1 MMTSSDTACAPLC
14 ILLFLLTQAGAA
26 ESDYV
31 WPLPLE
37 RALSSTFGETRPP
50 GNAPPAA
57 FHAGIDL
64 KTWGKTGYEVRALAD
79 GHVMRVR
86 TSPWGYGR
94 ALYQRL
100 RDGRIAVYAHLQ
112 AFSEPLA
119 TRVEQAQQHSQRYT
133 TDLWLEEGEITI
145 DRGQVIAW
153 SGKSGAGPP
162 HLHLELRNS
171 DNVPVNPL
179 SHGFQV
185 RDTTPPTIRSIAFV
199 PLGPQS
205 TVGGYHNPVTV
216 DLRWDGERQL
226 YRSASTPIVFGHI
239 GIAVRGH
246 DRADLADNRMAP
258 YRTDL
263 RVDGVFILSSTYEQF
278 AYSDA
283 FQANMDRLRLGPKG
297 TYAALFR
304 RPGNR
309 LRFYRSKQTS
319 PSTAGSNLS
328 SNLIEGVLFCGS
340 QDESPTPTSAAI
352 LHKGKHTV
360 EVVAFDAA
368 GNSRAAR
375 VGFVV
380 DSPPRIVSSRIVH
393 EKEGDF
399 LEAELSDA
407 DDDLLTVTLALADAG
422 DSWKG
427 HSTQTLS
434 ADSGPFTWP
443 LPKSGRMVRL
453 SVEDSTG
460 ARAFRTHATGEIA
473 ANRLRRGESEL
484 DLAIEQTHFRNFV
497 ELRIASDQAMTGPP
511 ALLWHPFDAA
521 TGELRQTGPTEY
533 RAVIRFKT
541 PVNEFTPSGPVQGS
555 ATPTPVEADAL
566 SIAIEAKGA
575 DTGAR
580 LLRTTVLSAT
590 PVDAASAAV
599 VSFHGGA
606 TRLSF
611 PRGSVY
617 ETVYPQSEQIR
628 VPTPTVDTG
637 APTFDAAYR
646 FGPAGVTFNHK
657 VSIAIRIPDE
667 IEDAEKMA
675 VYVDHSGDGEW
686 AFAGREFAPERE
698 ERYVL
703 ARVRSFGRQYAL
715 RADRRPPE
723 ISQMQPAD
731 GARVSATGLKLSA
744 SIKDEDSGIGLEEDI
759 VMLLDGQ
766 RLISVYDPDADLV
779 EFSSNEPQRPG
790 VHELVVKVTDRC
802 GNEATGTSRFTV
814 D

>member
-1 MMTSSDTACAPLC
+1 MMTSSATACAHLC
-14 ILLFLLTQAGAA
+14 LLVSFLTQAGAA
-26 ESDYV
+26 ELDYF

-50 GNAPPAA
+50 GNSPPAA

-79 GHVMRVR
+79 GYVMRVR

-100 RDGRIAVYAHLQ
+100 SDGRIAVYAHLQ
-112 AFSEPLA
+112 AFAEPLA
-119 TRVEQAQQHSQRYT
+119 THVEQAQQQSQRYT

-205 TVGGYHNPVTV
+205 TVGGNHNPVTL
-216 DLRWDGERQL
+216 DLRWDGERQF
-226 YRSASTPIVFGHI
+226 YRSASTPIVFGRI
-239 GIAVRGH
+239 GIAFRGH
-246 DRADLADNRMAP
+246 DRADLADNRLAP

-263 RVDGVFILSSTYEQF
+263 RVDGAFILSSTYEQF
-278 AYSDA
+278 AYGDA

-309 LRFYRSKQTS
+309 LSFYRSKQTG
-319 PSTAGSNLS
+319 PSIGGS
-328 SNLIEGVLFCGS
+328 IGVLFCGI

-352 LHKGKHTV
+352 LHKGRHTV
-360 EVVAFDAA
+360 EVVSFDAA
-368 GNSRAAR
+368 GNSRTAR

-380 DSPPRIVSSRIVH
+380 NAPPRIVSSRMVR

-399 LEAELSDA
+399 LEAELSDS

-422 DSWKG
+422 DNWKG
-427 HSTQTLS
+427 YSTQTLS

-460 ARAFRTHATGEIA
+460 ARAFRTHATGETA
-473 ANRLRRGESEL
+473 SKRLRRAESES
-484 DLAIEQTHFRNFV
+484 DLVIEQTHFRNFV
-497 ELRIASDQAMTGPP
+497 ELRIASDQSMTGPP

-541 PVNEFTPSGPVQGS
+541 PVNEFTPSGPLLGS
-555 ATPTPVEADAL
+555 ATPTPVEADEL

-580 LLRTTVLSAT
+580 ILRTTVLSAT

-628 VPTPTVDTG
+628 VPAPAVDTG
-637 APTFDAAYR
+637 VPAAFHAAYR
-646 FGPAGVTFNHK
+646 FGPPGVTFNHK
-657 VSIAIRIPDE
+657 VSIAIRLPDE

-686 AFAGREFAPERE
+686 AFAGREFEPEKE
-698 ERYVL
+698 ERYMS

-779 EFSSNEPQRPG
+779 EFSSNEPQRYG

-814 D
+814 E